1 MFFFFLEYEFGNM
14 NQENGDVDIYRA
26 YLQQEAKKA
35 DKRLITKCVYVS
47 ISCLVG
53 PIHMYTFTLYMK

>member
-1 MFFFFLEYEFGNM
+1 M